1 MNLEYD
7 IDTFLECLNG
17 QEVPGVNQAELN
29 QW

>member
-1 MNLEYD
+1 MDLEYD